1 MENGLVVASG
11 LAPRWAA
18 QQPQQTHPT
27 YPRHTEQAGFRA
39 ASPPNG
45 GQAPSPQQAPLHI
58 SRASHPTVA
67 SGLAPRWAAQQPQ
80 QTHPSFAR
88 HTAQAGFRAASP
100 PNGGQAPSP
109 QQAPLHISRASHPTV
124 ASGLAPRWAAQQPQQ
139 ATPVTPG
146 TPRKQVLGRLRH
158 PTGDKP
164 PLHNKSPLHI
174 SRPNH
179 PTVAS
184 GLAPR
189 WAAQQPQQTHP
200 TYPRHTA
207 QAGFRAASPPN
218 GGQAPSPQQAPS
230 PHFPPQPPYCGER
243 ACPALGCAAAPTN
256 PPHLPQAHRA
266 SRF

>member
-1 MENGLVVASG
+1 MASRFVVENGLVVASG

-18 QQPQQTHPT
+18 QQPQQATPVTPDTPSKQVLGRLRHPT
-27 YPRHTEQAGFRA
+27 GDK
-39 ASPPNG
+39 PPLHNK
-45 GQAPSPQQAPLHI
+45 SPLHI

-109 QQAPLHISRASHPTV
+109 QQAPSPHFPPQPPYCGERACPALGCAAAPTSHP
-124 ASGLAPRWAAQQPQQ
+124 S
-139 ATPVTPG
+139 
-146 TPRKQVLGRLRH
+146 
-158 PTGDKP
+158 
-164 PLHNKSPLHI
+164 
-174 SRPNH
+174 
-179 PTVAS
+179 
-184 GLAPR
+184 
-189 WAAQQPQQTHP
+189 
-200 TYPRHTA
+200 YPRHTA

-218 GGQAPSPQQAPS
+218 GGQAPSPQQVPS

-256 PPHLPQAHRA
+256 PPQLTQAHRA